1 MERLELAELL
11 VGDREIFRLC
21 RSALTG
27 GADFEVWIEP
37 TSTREI
43 ASIYFR
49 RMRTM
54 NRTGQPSIGVA
65 EAVADLKACAD
76 TELLIGY
83 VDDRPTG
90 GYYFQIFLTSGFEK
104 VISCLGVRPSVTDSD
119 PADSE

>member
-1 MERLELAELL
+1 MELAELL

-27 GADFEVWIEP
+27 GADFKVWIEP

-43 ASIYFR
+43 ESIYSR
-49 RMRTM
+49 RMRTL

-65 EAVADLKACAD
+65 EAVADLKVCAEA
-76 TELLIGY
+76 ELLIGY

-90 GYYFQIFLTSGFEK
+90 GYYFQIFLMPSFEK
-104 VISCLGVRPSVTDSD
+104 VIACLGVRPSVVDSD
-119 PADSE
+119 PVDSE